1 MICIA
6 DVAKAVAE
14 SAETNLNAYGPTSFG
29 AQNVDRVVG
38 PRRWVWVPIS
48 ETFAAPE
55 KLDGSLA
62 KRVVSVQIHSWGES
76 EAECEAMQAA
86 VVSALRVKLNGR
98 RYSLSSAQWTTR
110 QDAHRGAALVT
121 TLTVELPLARVP
133 MPLTGGPIA
142 GFEAATVKILDSL
155 VTPEVGS

>member
-1 MICIA
+1 MISVA
-6 DVAKAVAE
+6 DVCAAVNE
-14 SAETNLNAYGPTSFG
+14 QLKAYGPTSYG
-29 AQNVDRVVG
+29 AQNVDRVAG
-38 PRRWVWVPIS
+38 PRRWVWTPVS

-62 KRVVSVQIHSWGES
+62 KRLVSVQIHSWGES
-76 EAECEAMQAA
+76 EGECEAMQAA
-86 VVSALRVKLNGR
+86 AVSALRVVLNGK
-98 RYSLSSAQWTTR
+98 RYGLSSAQWTTR

-121 TLTVELPLARVP
+121 TLSVELPVP
-133 MPLTGGPIA
+133 RIAMPLTGGPID